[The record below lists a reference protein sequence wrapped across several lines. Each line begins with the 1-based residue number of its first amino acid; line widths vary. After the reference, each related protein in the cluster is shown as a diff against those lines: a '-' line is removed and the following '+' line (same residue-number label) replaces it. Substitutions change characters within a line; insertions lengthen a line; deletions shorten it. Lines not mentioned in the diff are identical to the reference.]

1 MHPEIEKLIDLAI
14 ADGQITEKER
24 NVILRKAAEF
34 GVDPDEVEV
43 ILDGK
48 LHKLE
53 VSKPKRSEKVGII
66 KTCPSCGAFIKG
78 TSLACDACGLE
89 FSNTNSNSSFIELE
103 GKLLAAK
110 GTKERVRI
118 VSDHPIPND
127 KETLFDLLSFCSGK
141 VLSADSETDAELT
154 NAFHSRAIEII
165 TKLRLIC
172 SDDSALIAEL
182 NGISKRMNNKKGKN
196 GILRLLS
203 TMGFIFLSYLMYAL
217 IARIFGAH
225 WWPF

>member
-1 MHPEIEKLIDLAI
+1 MQLEIEKLIDLAI
-14 ADGQITEKER
+14 ADGQITDKER

-34 GVDPDEVEV
+34 GVDPDEVEM
-43 ILDGK
+43 ILDAK
-48 LHKLE
+48 LHKME
-53 VSKPKRSEKVGII
+53 ASKPKRSEKVGTI

-89 FSNTNSNSSFIELE
+89 FSNTNSNSSFLELE
-103 GKLLAAK
+103 GKLLDAK

-127 KETLFDLLSFCSGK
+127 KETLFALLSFFSGK
-141 VLSADSETDAELT
+141 VLSADSERDVELT
-154 NAFHSRAIEII
+154 DAFHSRSIEII

-172 SDDSALIAEL
+172 RDDSYLMTEL
-182 NGISKRMNNKKGKN
+182 NNIMKRMNNKKNKN
-196 GILRLLS
+196 GVLRFFSLIG
-203 TMGFIFLSYLMYAL
+203 TFFLVYLVYAL

>member
-1 MHPEIEKLIDLAI
+1 MQLEIEKLIDLAI
-14 ADGQITEKER
+14 ADGQITDKER

-34 GVDPDEVEV
+34 GVDPDEVEM
-43 ILDGK
+43 ILDAK
-48 LHKLE
+48 LHKME
-53 VSKPKRSEKVGII
+53 ASKPKRSEKVGTI
-66 KTCPSCGAFIKG
+66 KTCPSCGAYIKG
-78 TSLACDACGLE
+78 TSLACDGCGLE
-89 FSNTNSNSSFIELE
+89 FSNTNSNSSFLELE
-103 GKLLAAK
+103 GKLLDAK

-127 KETLFDLLSFCSGK
+127 KETLFALLSFFSGK

-154 NAFHSRAIEII
+154 NAFHGRAIEII

-172 SDDSALIAEL
+172 SDDSYLMTEL
-182 NGISKRMNNKKGKN
+182 NNIMKRMNNKKNKN
-196 GILRLLS
+196 GVLRFFSLI
-203 TMGFIFLSYLMYAL
+203 GAFFLVYLVYAL

>member
-1 MHPEIEKLIDLAI
+1 MQLEIEKLIDLAI
-14 ADGQITEKER
+14 ADGQITDKER

-34 GVDPDEVEV
+34 GVDPDEVEM
-43 ILDGK
+43 ILDAK
-48 LHKLE
+48 LHKME
-53 VSKPKRSEKVGII
+53 ASKPKRSEKVGTI

-89 FSNTNSNSSFIELE
+89 FSNTNSNSSFLELE
-103 GKLLAAK
+103 GKLLDAK

-127 KETLFDLLSFCSGK
+127 KETLFALLSFFSGK

-154 NAFHSRAIEII
+154 NAFHGRAIEII

-172 SDDSALIAEL
+172 SDDSALITEL

-196 GILRLLS
+196 GVLRLLT
-203 TMGFIFLSYLMYAL
+203 TMGVIFLSYLMYAL

>member
-1 MHPEIEKLIDLAI
+1 MNSEIEKLIDLAI
-14 ADGQITEKER
+14 ADGQITDKER

-34 GVDPDEVEV
+34 GVDPDEVEM
-43 ILDGK
+43 ILDAK
-48 LHKLE
+48 LHKME
-53 VSKPKRSEKVGII
+53 ASKPKRSEKVGTI
-66 KTCPSCGAFIKG
+66 KTCPSCGAYIKG

-89 FSNTNSNSSFIELE
+89 FSNTNSNSSFLELE
-103 GKLLAAK
+103 GKLLDAK

-127 KETLFDLLSFCSGK
+127 KETLFALLSFFSGK
-141 VLSADSETDAELT
+141 VLSADSERDVELT
-154 NAFHSRAIEII
+154 DAFHSRSIEII

-172 SDDSALIAEL
+172 RDDSYLMTEL
-182 NGISKRMNNKKGKN
+182 NNIMKRMNNKKNKN
-196 GILRLLS
+196 GVLRFFSLIG
-203 TMGFIFLSYLMYAL
+203 TFFLVYLVYAL